1 MVIYL
6 EEYLSR
12 RRKSVDLRARYLAAA
27 GGGACASIAWSA
39 CAEQPHPEFDT
50 DLAPDLSGLYAEA
63 TLI

>member
-27 GGGACASIAWSA
+27 GGGASIAWSA
-39 CAEQPHPEFDT
+39 CAEQPHSEFAT